1 MATYVPGSQIY
12 ARETQPFT
20 PDYKF
25 LSNVLDVRQD
35 RYDTNYKQL
44 SDLYGRVVYADLS
57 RQDTTE
63 MRDQYA
69 NQLAPKIQ
77 QISGMD
83 LSLRQNVDAAQGLFK
98 PFYED
103 DLIVKD
109 LVYTK
114 QFKKNVQ
121 LAQVYKDSDNLDQRK
136 KYWGTGMQYLNYQM
150 EDFKTADRDG
160 ALKQALPTYVENVD
174 LMAMSTKLLEE
185 AGFEDV
191 KIDIPSDDGAWIIT
205 EKNGQQQ
212 VPGAYNYL
220 QKTLLEDPRVI
231 DAYRASGYVQSRSFA
246 EAGVESG
253 QYANIS
259 EGQNAWAR
267 QTLQDLA
274 QRNATA
280 NEILKRQFEDAL
292 DTKENW
298 EAYEKEEGIVP
309 GSDEAKAMMDALEH
323 YDKLNGALQR
333 NEEDMQRLDNTSL
346 DDDLL
351 SKAYNLLMSYNI
363 SSDIL
368 GAAQAYSMRDYE
380 RTLEANPYKKMEIE
394 HIYDMAEINQRH
406 LNKMKEIEHKA
417 KIDPSTKEGAIANL
431 VDMIWGGNAPL
442 DAQSTQFEEAED
454 PIARNAEDAANFA
467 NKTLEE
473 QVAFITEMDKLSKT
487 GKSIQDVDLNRMT
500 IKLADGTDYTG
511 SYDQIRSKLLEKDE
525 SGTLVNSPAIST
537 LYKDSKLKLETLPET
552 NPKASELP
560 AYVALTGAQENIR
573 ARESMS
579 LDYEETYS
587 QVLFDN
593 MKRIRTTDKG
603 KEINS
608 QLNNGVPSIITAD
621 PKAVLLG
628 QVDAVSGAGGSE
640 FKPRLLSKTE
650 FQDIYVSRVRNKAI
664 RGIDDDAYMV
674 RERRYDAST
683 SMRKGAGGDFTHNY
697 TYVTYFDEDAARREA
712 DKLYDDQ
719 YAALGGSLNEAVNTS
734 LGGARVTQPFSA
746 DAYFRGVPLDQMNAS
761 ELYTYRGYQETFNVE
776 NLNNPDAVS
785 MLMNLVKQHNETA
798 NKIIVATGA
807 STAEEVEAE
816 NDPTAAY
823 IFEKTLLDTKRAML
837 TPDKASSKNLLYD
850 ITYNPVKTVDGESY
864 ASYTLKLTRDQ
875 IQQFADTPDK
885 QNKITKEISTSDI
898 VKYSEITMLVPMDQD
913 MNPRAAG
920 NYNFSAIDFQIN
932 MSDEKVYNYNL
943 LSNKAGSF
951 KIFNDGGLYYVA
963 MEMMKVNPETGLFET
978 AGIQSPTIIVND
990 EGQPV
995 TKANIDRYAAHY
1007 RRTMEEIYKQ
1017 NIEQQ
1022 KAWKKKNGIKK

>member
-57 RQDTTE
+57 RQDTTD

-121 LAQVYKDSDNLDQRK
+121 LAQAYKDSDNLDQRK

-150 EDFKTADRDG
+150 QDFKTADRNG

-231 DAYRASGYVQSRSFA
+231 DAYRASGYVQARSFA

-253 QYANIS
+253 QYANIG

-274 QRNATA
+274 QRNSTA
-280 NEILKRQFEDAL
+280 NEILKGQFEEAL
-292 DTKENW
+292 EAKENW
-298 EAYEKEEGIVP
+298 ETYEKEEGVIP
-309 GSDEAKAMMDALEH
+309 GSDEAKAMMDALEQ
-323 YDKLNGALQR
+323 YDKVNGALQR

-394 HIYDMAEINQRH
+394 HMYDIAEINQRH
-406 LNKMKEIEHKA
+406 INKMKEIEYKA
-417 KIDPSTKEGAIANL
+417 KIDPSTEKGAIANL
-431 VDMIWGGNAPL
+431 VDMIWGGNSPL
-442 DAQSTQFEEAED
+442 DAQSTKFEEVED
-454 PIARNAEDAANFA
+454 PIARNAEDAAHFA

-473 QVAFITEMDKLSKT
+473 QVAFVTEMDKLSKT
-487 GKSIQDVDLNRMT
+487 GKSIQGVDLNRMT
-500 IKLADGTDYTG
+500 VKLADGTDYTG
-511 SYDQIRSKLLEKDE
+511 SYDQVRAQLLQKDE
-525 SGTLVNSPAIST
+525 NGNLVNSSAIST

-560 AYVALTGAQENIR
+560 AYVALTGTQENIR

-579 LDYEETYS
+579 MNYEETYNK
-587 QVLFDN
+587 VLYDN
-593 MKRIRTTDKG
+593 MQRLKKISGAGIGD
-603 KEINS
+603 EI
-608 QLNNGVPSIITAD
+608 LAGVPTIVTNAH
-621 PKAVLLG
+621 PAVLSG
-628 QVDAVSGAGGSE
+628 EVDAVTSPQE
-640 FKPRLLSKTE
+640 FKPRLLSKKE
-650 FQDIYVSRVRNKAI
+650 FADAYVSRVRNGAI
-664 RGIDDDAYMV
+664 SGLPDDAYMV
-674 RERRYDAST
+674 REKRYRAT
-683 SMRKGAGGDFTHNY
+683 THLVKSFGEY
-697 TYVTYFDEDAARREA
+697 TAPSYYVKYFDEDAARKEA
-712 DKLYDDQ
+712 GKLYDDQ
-719 YAALGGSLNEAVNTS
+719 YKALGGSLNETVNTA
-734 LGGARVTQPFSA
+734 LAGGQKATQPFSA
-746 DAYFRGVPLDQMNAS
+746 DAYFRGIPLDQMNAS
-761 ELYTYRGYQETFNVE
+761 ELYTYRGYEETFNVE
-776 NLNNPDAVS
+776 NLDNPDAVG
-785 MLMNLVKQHNETA
+785 MLMNLVKQHNETTD
-798 NKIIVATGA
+798 KIIVATGTT
-807 STAEEVEAE
+807 SAEEVKAE
-816 NDPTAAY
+816 NDPDAAY
-823 IFEKTLLDTKRAML
+823 IFEQTMLDTKRAML

-850 ITYNPVKTVDGESY
+850 ITYNPIKNVDGESY
-864 ASYTLKLTRDQ
+864 ASYTIKLPRNQ
-875 IQQFADTPDK
+875 VKQFASAPDPK
-885 QNKITKEISTSDI
+885 GKVNTEISTSEI
-898 VKYSEITMLVPMDQD
+898 NKYSEITMLVPMDQD

-963 MEMMKVNPETGLFET
+963 MEMMKVNAETGLFET
-978 AGIQSPTIIVND
+978 AGIQSPTVVVND

-1022 KAWKKKNGIKK
+1022 NAWKKKNGIKK

>member
-121 LAQVYKDSDNLDQRK
+121 LAQAYKDSDNLDQRK

-150 EDFKTADRDG
+150 EDFKAADRNG

-253 QYANIS
+253 QYANIA

-280 NEILKRQFEDAL
+280 NEILKSQFKDAL

-406 LNKMKEIEHKA
+406 LNKMKEIEYKA

-442 DAQSTQFEEAED
+442 DAQSTQFEEVED

-525 SGTLVNSPAIST
+525 SGTLVNSSAIST

-579 LDYEETYS
+579 MNYEETYN
-587 QVLFDN
+587 QVLYDN
-593 MKRIRTTDKG
+593 MQRLKAIDAVGIKDEIR
-603 KEINS
+603 S
-608 QLNNGVPSIITAD
+608 GVPSIVTTD
-621 PKAVLLG
+621 PPAVLSG
-628 QVDAVSGAGGSE
+628 KVDAVSGGGGQP
-640 FKPRLLSKTE
+640 FKPRLLSKKE
-650 FQDIYVSRVRNKAI
+650 FEDAYVSRVKNGAI
-664 RGIDDDAYMV
+664 SGLDDDAYMV
-674 RERRYDAST
+674 TEKRYRATTQLVKS
-683 SMRKGAGGDFTHNY
+683 AGDFSAPSY
-697 TYVTYFDEDAARREA
+697 YVTYFDEDAARKEA
-712 DKLYDDQ
+712 GKLYDDQ
-719 YAALGGSLNEAVNTS
+719 YKALGGSLNETINTDMA
-734 LGGARVTQPFSA
+734 GGQRATQPFSA
-746 DAYFRGVPLDQMNAS
+746 DAYFRGIPLDQMNAS
-761 ELYTYRGYQETFNVE
+761 ELYTYRGYEETFNVE
-776 NLNNPDAVS
+776 NLDNPDAVS
-785 MLMNLVKQHNETA
+785 MLMNLVRQHNETTD
-798 NKIIVATGA
+798 KIIIATGTT
-807 STAEEVEAE
+807 SAEEVKAE
-816 NDPTAAY
+816 NDADAAY
-823 IFEKTLLDTKRAML
+823 IFEQTMLDTKRAML
-837 TPDKASSKNLLYD
+837 TPDKASSKNVLYD
-850 ITYNPVKTVDGESY
+850 IVYNPVKTVDGESY
-864 ASYTLKLTRDQ
+864 ASYTIKLTRDQ
-875 IQQFADTPDK
+875 VKEFAGVPNK
-885 QNKITKEISTSDI
+885 QGQKTAQIKTSEID
-898 VKYSEITMLVPMDQD
+898 KYSEITMLVPMDQD

>member
-121 LAQVYKDSDNLDQRK
+121 LAQAYKDSDNLDQRK

-150 EDFKTADRDG
+150 QDFKTADRDG
-160 ALKQALPTYVENVD
+160 ALRQALPTYVENVD
-174 LMAMSTKLLEE
+174 LMDMSMKLLKE

-246 EAGVESG
+246 EAGVELG

-323 YDKLNGALQR
+323 YDKVNGALQR

-394 HIYDMAEINQRH
+394 HVYDMAEINQRH
-406 LNKMKEIEHKA
+406 INKMKEIEYKA
-417 KIDPSTKEGAIANL
+417 QIDPSTKEGAIANL
-431 VDMIWGGNAPL
+431 VDRIFGGTAPL
-442 DAQSTQFEEAED
+442 DSQSTQFEEVED
-454 PIARNAEDAANFA
+454 SIARNAEDAANFA

-500 IKLADGTDYTG
+500 IKLADGTDFTG
-511 SYDQIRSKLLEKDE
+511 SYDQVRAQLLQKDE
-525 SGTLVNSPAIST
+525 NGRLINGSAIST

-560 AYVALTGAQENIR
+560 AYVTLTGAQENIR

-579 LDYEETYS
+579 LNYEETYN

-593 MKRIRTTDKG
+593 MQKLKQIESAGIKD
-603 KEINS
+603 EINA
-608 QLNNGVPSIITAD
+608 GVPSIVTMD
-621 PKAVLLG
+621 HPAVLSG
-628 QVDAVSGAGGSE
+628 QVDAVTGAGGSE
-640 FKPRLLSKTE
+640 LKPRLLSRTE
-650 FQDIYVSRVRNKAI
+650 FQDAYISRVRNNRI
-664 RGIDDDAYMV
+664 SGLDDDAYM
-674 RERRYDAST
+674 RTEKRYDVNSG
-683 SMRKGAGGDFTHNY
+683 MRKSFGELEFNY
-697 TYVTYFDEDAARREA
+697 RYVTYFDEDAARQEA
-712 DKLYDDQ
+712 DKLYDEQ
-719 YAALGGSLNEAVNTS
+719 YSALGGSLNEAVNTEMT
-734 LGGARVTQPFSA
+734 GGARATQPFSA
-746 DAYFRGVPLDQMNAS
+746 DAYFRGIPLDEMNAS

-776 NLNNPDAVS
+776 NLNDADTVS
-785 MLMNLVKQHNETA
+785 MLMNLVKQHNETTD
-798 NKIIVATGA
+798 KIIVATG
-807 STAEEVEAE
+807 TTGEEEIQAE
-816 NDPTAAY
+816 NDANAAY
-823 IFEKTLLDTKRAML
+823 IFEQTLLNTKRAML
-837 TPDKASSKNLLYD
+837 TPDKASSKDLLYD
-850 ITYNPVKTVDGESY
+850 IIYNPVKNVDGESY

-875 IQQFADTPDK
+875 IKQFADAPDAK
-885 QNKITKEISTSDI
+885 GKITAEISTGDI
-898 VKYSEITMLVPMDQD
+898 AKYSEITMLVPMDQD

-978 AGIQSPTIIVND
+978 AGIQSPTIVVND

-1017 NIEQQ
+1017 NIEQHN
-1022 KAWKKKNGIKK
+1022 AWKKKNGIKK

>member
-63 MRDQYA
+63 MRDQYS

-103 DLIVKD
+103 NLIVKD

-114 QFKKNVQ
+114 QFKKNIQ
-121 LAQVYKDSDNLDQRK
+121 LAQAYKDSDNLDQRK

-150 EDFKTADRDG
+150 QDFKTADRNG

-185 AGFEDV
+185 AGFKDV

-253 QYANIS
+253 QYANIG

-280 NEILKRQFEDAL
+280 NQILKRQFEGAL

-406 LNKMKEIEHKA
+406 LNKMKEIEYKS
-417 KIDPSTKEGAIANL
+417 KIDPSTKEAAVANL
-431 VDMIWGGNAPL
+431 VDMIWGENAPL
-442 DAQSTQFEEAED
+442 DGQSTQFEDVED
-454 PIARNAEDAANFA
+454 PITRNAQDAANFA

-487 GKSIQDVDLNRMT
+487 GKSIQGVDLNRMT
-500 IKLADGTDYTG
+500 IKLGDGTDYTG
-511 SYDQIRSKLLEKDE
+511 SYDQVRAQLLQKDE
-525 SGTLVNSPAIST
+525 NGNLTNGSAISK
-537 LYKDSKLKLETLPET
+537 LYKDSKLKLESLPET

-560 AYVALTGAQENIR
+560 AYIALTGAQENIR
-573 ARESMS
+573 ERESASMN
-579 LDYEETYS
+579 YEETYN

-593 MKRIRTTDKG
+593 MQRLKTIDAVGIKG
-603 KEINS
+603 EI
-608 QLNNGVPSIITAD
+608 NNGVPSIVTID
-621 PKAVLLG
+621 HPAVLSG
-628 QVDAVSGAGGSE
+628 EVDAVSRAAGPNQ
-640 FKPRLLSKTE
+640 PRLLSRTE
-650 FQDIYVSRVRNKAI
+650 FQDAYVSRVKKNKI
-664 RGIDDDAYMV
+664 LGLDDDAYT
-674 RERRYDAST
+674 RLEKRYDVST
-683 SMRKGAGGDFTHNY
+683 SMTKGATGYGH
-697 TYVTYFDEDAARREA
+697 TYKWVRVFQEDDARKEA
-712 DKLYDDQ
+712 GRLYDDQ
-719 YAALGGSLNEAVNTS
+719 YAALGGSLNETVNTAMA
-734 LGGARVTQPFSA
+734 GGQRATQPFSA
-746 DAYFRGVPLDQMNAS
+746 DAYFRGIPLDQMNAS
-761 ELYTYRGYQETFNVE
+761 ELYTYRGYEETFNVE
-776 NLNNPDAVS
+776 KLDDPDAVS
-785 MLMNLVKQHNETA
+785 MLMNLVKQHNETTD
-798 NKIIVATGA
+798 KIMVATGT
-807 STAEEVEAE
+807 SSAEEIKAE
-816 NDPTAAY
+816 NDADAAY
-823 IFEKTLLDTKRAML
+823 IFEQTMLDTKRAML

-875 IQQFADTPDK
+875 VKQFADAPDK
-885 QNKITKEISTSDI
+885 NTGKITAEISTSDI
-898 VKYSEITMLVPMDQD
+898 DKYSEITMLVPMDQD

-920 NYNFSAIDFQIN
+920 NYNFSPIDFQIN
-932 MSDEKVYNYNL
+932 MSDKKVYNYNL

-978 AGIQSPTIIVND
+978 AGIQSPTVILND

-1007 RRTMEEIYKQ
+1007 RRTMEEIHKQ
-1017 NIEQQ
+1017 NIEQH